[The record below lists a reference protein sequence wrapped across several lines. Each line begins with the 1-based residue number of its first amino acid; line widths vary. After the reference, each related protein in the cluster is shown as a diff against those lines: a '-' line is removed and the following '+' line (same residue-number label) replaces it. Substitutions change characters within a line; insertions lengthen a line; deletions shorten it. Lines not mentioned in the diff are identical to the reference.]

1 LLTERIFETRQRS
14 RGEGMKPCIVKRS
27 PLIKTVNS
35 KHTIVHYE
43 PITHYDVVTGLFDIL
58 TVIRTE
64 LLDPQWGQHVS
75 DVINPGKEDEPRI
88 VAEKIA
94 QTLQSI
100 VSSKTAALLRAL
112 ASGE

>member
-1 LLTERIFETRQRS
+1 MLTERTFETRQRF
-14 RGEGMKPCIVKRS
+14 RGEGMRPCIVKRS

-35 KHTIVHYE
+35 KHTSVSYE
-43 PITHYDVVTGLFDIL
+43 PITNYDLVTGLFDIL
-58 TVIRTE
+58 AVIRTE

-75 DVINPGKEDEPRI
+75 DVINPDKEDEPRI
-88 VAEKIA
+88 VVEKIA

-100 VSSKTAALLRAL
+100 ISSKTAALLRAL